1 MTTTWT
7 VVDHHITITVI
18 ILIIIMIVFVQSGNP
33 LFAGSSG
40 GSSSCGCSDRQGCDL
55 SLDGSGRVILMCRII
70 FFSPGRGGG
79 FVGYG
84 WFGMIHIHPD
94 NRGMCWWWWWWC
106 GQLQ

>member
-7 VVDHHITITVI
+7 VVDHHITITVII

-33 LFAGSSG
+33 LFAATGSSG
-40 GSSSCGCSDRQGCDL
+40 GSCCGCSDRQGCDL
-55 SLDGSGRVILMCRII
+55 SLDGRGRVILMCRII

-94 NRGMCWWWWWWC
+94 NRGMCWWWWW
-106 GQLQ
+106 G